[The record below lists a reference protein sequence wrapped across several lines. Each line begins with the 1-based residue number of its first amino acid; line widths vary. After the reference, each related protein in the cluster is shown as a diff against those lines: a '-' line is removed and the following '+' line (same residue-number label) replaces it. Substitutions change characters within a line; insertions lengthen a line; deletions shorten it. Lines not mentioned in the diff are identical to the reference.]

1 MKKVF
6 VAVLS
11 MFLAYSAMADETI
24 VMVRHAEKPS
34 EGLGQLT
41 CQGFNRA
48 LKLTAVLTQKFGNP
62 QAIYAPNPGVLKN
75 DKGTDYYYVRPLA
88 TIEPTAIRLGM
99 PVNLKYAFAEHKKM
113 TEELLQ
119 PQYKDSTIYVAWE
132 HHLAAQIA
140 EDILIQKNGTSKHLK
155 WDDEDFDSIY
165 VITIKSESGEAKLE
179 IQSQGL
185 NEQSK
190 ECN

>member
-1 MKKVF
+1 MKKF
-6 VAVLS
+6 LIA
-11 MFLAYSAMADETI
+11 FLAMFSIHYAMADETI
-24 VMVRHAEKPS
+24 VMIRHAEKP
-34 EGLGQLT
+34 EQGLGQLT

-48 LKLTAVLTQKFGNP
+48 LKLTGVLTQKFGTP

-99 PVNLKYAFAEHKKM
+99 PVNLQYAFPQHKEM

-119 PQYKDSTIYVAWE
+119 DKYKESTIFVAWE
-132 HHLAAQIA
+132 HHLAAQITQ
-140 EDILIQKNGTSKHLK
+140 DILTKLNGQSEKFK
-155 WDDEDFDSIY
+155 WNDDDFDSIY
-165 VITIKSESGEAKLE
+165 VVTIKDGKATLK
-179 IQSQGL
+179 IDKQGL
-185 NEQSK
+185 NEQTK